1 MAYYIDLSTI
11 SIDEYKA
18 QLEISDMLPS
28 RMILKEKL
36 DERFGYFKS
45 MGIKNVLELQKTLK
59 KKEKLVELSQINC
72 FSGDYLPIL
81 LREIN
86 SIHPRPV
93 KIAEF
98 IEISDETV
106 SKLLEMGIKDTVGL
120 YEFVKTIKGRKD
132 LGNKTGIDD
141 TVILELT
148 SLTDLSRIKWVGA
161 MFAKMLYAIGID
173 NVEKASKADYT
184 ELHKK
189 INQLNKDKVFFKGH
203 IGLNDMKLFVK
214 AAKEVPLEI
223 EY

>member
-1 MAYYIDLSTI
+1 MAYYIDLSSI

-18 QLEISDMLPS
+18 KLNVADMLPS
-28 RMILKEKL
+28 RMGLKEKL

-59 KKEKLVELSQINC
+59 KKEKLAELSQINC
-72 FSGDYLPIL
+72 FSDDYLPIL

-86 SIHPRPV
+86 SIHPKPV
-93 KIAEF
+93 KVDEF
-98 IEISDETV
+98 IGISTETV
-106 SKLLEMGIKDTVGL
+106 SRLHELGIKDTVGL
-120 YEFVKTIKGRKD
+120 YEFVKTNKGRGD

-161 MFAKMLYAIGID
+161 MFAKMLYTIGID
-173 NVEKASKADYT
+173 TVEKASKADYT

-189 INQLNKDKVFFKGH
+189 INHLNKDKAFFKGN
-203 IGLNDMKLFVK
+203 IGLNDMKLFVN
-214 AAKEVPLEI
+214 AAKEVPLDI